1 MKITI
6 PKPCHENWGN
16 MTIDEQGKFCAVCS
30 KTIYD
35 FTNFSDEELVNSL
48 GQAENICGRF
58 RNDQL
63 GRNLNFSL
71 TGKIALGLLAAGGAL
86 TTVSGQELKGE
97 EVKKMDFKKGID
109 GVEVINKTLHKTMW
123 LGMPT
128 KEDIESTQPVILLD
142 GKRIS
147 EEKMKKIDGDK
158 VRSIKVLSGEGAVKL
173 YGKLGENGII
183 IIESKK

>member
-6 PKPCHENWGN
+6 STPCHENWEN

-30 KTIYD
+30 KTVRD
-35 FTNFSDEELVNSL
+35 FTGFSDEELKNSL
-48 GQAENICGRF
+48 NTNENICGRF
-58 RNDQL
+58 RDDQL

-71 TGKIALGLLAAGGAL
+71 TAKIALGLLATGGAL
-86 TTVSGQELKGE
+86 TTVNGQELKGE
-97 EVKKMDFKKGID
+97 EVKKVDFKKGID

-128 KEDIESTQPVILLD
+128 KEEIESTQPVILLD
-142 GKRIS
+142 GKRIP
-147 EEKMKKIDGDK
+147 EEMMKKIDGDTVK
-158 VRSIKVLSGEGAVKL
+158 SIKVLSGEGAVKL
-173 YGKLGENGII
+173 YGKLGQNGII